1 MPSAT
6 SHHPIRRALRWRLPY
21 RRRAAELFR
30 FLLRSGYSCTALAP
44 AALRRRSKQG
54 HRPPPG
60 HKRPP
65 QTPACASARSDRQR
79 PFRANW
85 RPYRRRSDRTAPGK
99 GPQPP
104 PSTSAGARPS
114 TNAAPGGQN
123 GHLPYPARPSPDKTT
138 VLAPASRSCH
148 RWPQWCRAAAAIA
161 LVCAVLGGCT
171 GEQFQKGY
179 ILPPGAL
186 EQIPIGAS
194 QDQVLIVMGT
204 PSTVATLNGEVFYY
218 ISQRSE
224 RPIAFMNQKV
234 VDQRVIAIYFDR
246 NRQVQRLANYGL
258 QDGKI
263 FDFISRTT
271 PTSGQELSYL
281 TPLFKLLSFN

>member
-1 MPSAT
+1 MQEDGRISRMTAT
-6 SHHPIRRALRWRLPY
+6 SNPDAGVPSRRRLIARWRGFK
-21 RRRAAELFR
+21 A
-30 FLLRSGYSCTALAP
+30 
-44 AALRRRSKQG
+44 
-54 HRPPPG
+54 
-60 HKRPP
+60 
-65 QTPACASARSDRQR
+65 
-79 PFRANW
+79 
-85 RPYRRRSDRTAPGK
+85 
-99 GPQPP
+99 
-104 PSTSAGARPS
+104 
-114 TNAAPGGQN
+114 
-123 GHLPYPARPSPDKTT
+123 
-138 VLAPASRSCH
+138 
-148 RWPQWCRAAAAIA
+148 AAAAI
-161 LVCAVLGGCT
+161 LVCAALGGCT

-179 ILPPGAL
+179 ILPPNAL

-204 PSTVATLNGEVFYY
+204 PSTVATLSGEVFYY

-224 RPIAFMNQKV
+224 RKVAFMNQQV
-234 VDQRVIAIYFDR
+234 VDQRVIAIYFDK